1 MAQFFKF
8 VFASCLGTL
17 IAVFASFFL
26 LIIMGAVLGAG
37 EGGIEGDS
45 VLLLDFSNPIPE
57 LSGNVATS
65 GFSFESTPATGLHDI
80 VRLLDHAANDGSIE
94 GILIKA
100 SATSSLGMVT
110 ASTIRDA
117 IQKFRDESDKFVY
130 AYGDFYENTSYLMA
144 SAADSIF
151 VNPMGIVDVNGYAT
165 MIPFFK
171 GAMDKLG
178 VDMNIFYAGKFKSA
192 TEPYRRKNMSEQSR
206 RQTKEYLNDNFNL
219 YLDEVTQSRGISKE
233 NLEKLINE
241 LNIDNS
247 EDAVNLGII
256 DGVKHWYQVEDMI
269 RNQLGKKKGRTVSY
283 VTHDEYADSVT
294 LKKGSG
300 KNKVAVI
307 FAEGEV
313 AYANENRGNIN
324 EKTYHDIFDKIRK
337 DKRVKAIVLRVN
349 SPGGSAFTSEA
360 ILRELSELQKDSVP
374 IVASF
379 GDYAAS
385 GGYYIAANAD
395 KIVSHPQTLTGS
407 IGVFS
412 MLPNFKKGME
422 EKLGITFDTV
432 KTHPHAIVAS
442 PFLDMN
448 ESEKVA
454 LQNFTDNMYETFLDR
469 VANGRHKSV
478 AEIDSVGQGRVWT
491 GQRAIEKGLVDEL
504 GGLDRAIEIAAD
516 LADISEYKLV
526 EYPRIEK
533 EFWEEIL
540 TEFNKGANAK
550 FAPKLT
556 PQEKKILGTIEEYR
570 TLMRY
575 NEPLAR
581 LPFEM
586 TY

>member
-1 MAQFFKF
+1 MTQFFKF

-17 IAVFASFFL
+17 LAVFASFFL
-26 LIIMGAVLGAG
+26 LIVFGAILVSG
-37 EGGIEGDS
+37 EDVIEGDS
-45 VLLLDFSNPIPE
+45 ILLLDFSHPVPE

-65 GFSFESTPATGLHDI
+65 GFSFESSPSTGLHDI
-80 VRLLDHAANDGSIE
+80 VRLLDHAASDANIE

-100 SATSSLGMVT
+100 PTASSLGMVT

-117 IQKFRDESDKFVY
+117 IQKFRDESDKFVLS
-130 AYGDFYENTSYLMA
+130 YGDFYDNTSYLLA

-151 VNPMGIVDVNGYAT
+151 VNPMGVVDVNGYAT

-178 VDMNIFYAGKFKSA
+178 IDMNIFYAGQFKSA
-192 TEPYRRKNMSEQSR
+192 TEPYRRKEMSEQSR
-206 RQTKEYLNDNFNL
+206 IQTREYLNDNFSL
-219 YLDEVTQSRGISKE
+219 YLDEISESRGISKG
-233 NLEKLINE
+233 NLEKLIND
-241 LNIDNS
+241 LNYDNT
-247 EDAVNLGII
+247 EDAVSLGII
-256 DGVKHWYQVEDMI
+256 DGLKHWYEVEDII
-269 RNQLGKKKGRTVSY
+269 RHHLDIKKGRSVSY
-283 VTHDEYADSVT
+283 VTYDDYASSVT

-307 FAEGEV
+307 YAEGEV
-313 AYANENRGNIN
+313 AYANESRGNIN
-324 EKTYHDIFDKIRK
+324 EKTYHDIFDRIRK
-337 DKRVKAIVLRVN
+337 DKRVSAIVLRVN

-360 ILRELSELQKDSVP
+360 ILRELSELQKDSIP

-412 MLPNFKKGME
+412 MLPNFKRGME

-432 KTHPHAIVAS
+432 KTHPNAIVAS

-448 ESEKVA
+448 NQEKTA
-454 LQNFTDNMYETFLDR
+454 LQDFTDNMYATFLDR
-469 VANGRHKSV
+469 VASGRDKTV
-478 AEIDSVGQGRVWT
+478 AEVDSVGQGRVWT

-516 LADISEYKLV
+516 LADISEYKVV
-526 EYPRIEK
+526 EYPRIQM

-540 TEFNKGANAK
+540 TEFRKGANAK
-550 FAPKLT
+550 LAPKLT
-556 PQEKKILGTIEEYR
+556 TQEKKILGTLEEYR
-570 TLMRY
+570 SIMKY